1 MNLWN
6 VDQEAVLT
14 ALSCFGQLC
23 EEAEICCGSDD
34 LTLMQVVPNYNVY
47 ADLAA
52 AARIGPQGRCNT
64 GKGLRIRFSLQESN
78 SIKIESVCIEF
89 NGGN

>member
-6 VDQEAVLT
+6 CDQEAVLT
-14 ALSCFGQLC
+14 ALSSFGQLC
-23 EEAEICCGSDD
+23 EEAEICCGSDE

-52 AARIGPQGRCNT
+52 AARVGPQG
-64 GKGLRIRFSLQESN
+64 KGM
-78 SIKIESVCIEF
+78 KWWW
-89 NGGN
+89 